1 MSAEEVP
8 PWELEERPAAGG
20 ADTWERKLEGMSSSI
35 SWGSINQPAVVLQRF
50 FRSVTYLRKIKE
62 AVHYHARHPDSRRR
76 LALLQQLIDTEK
88 RYVKSLAMITNGF
101 VVPLRKESNRPA
113 DQRCVS
119 PEAISTIF
127 GTVEAIS
134 HIHKELI
141 ASLTERQGEQWLS
154 MNVGDLFAHLLVPR
168 VELYSRY
175 ADGMTNALICLEE
188 NLKNPPFV
196 KLVRQLELKC
206 GLGWPTIGSLLRVPL
221 TRMQTYPEILQELLL
236 VSSLDHEAE
245 EFYSLSRAACV
256 FQDTNLYMSE
266 RWGQAEGTMRSRN
279 LCRTLVGFQQ
289 PPTPLVREGFLKNVT
304 DPDTIWYFLLYTN
317 VLLGAKRTERG
328 FQVCKRISLDD
339 ISVDEDSAQFSNG
352 ATVLGD
358 PLSTRS
364 LGTRNGFVVC
374 DNAGKLEVATTT
386 QLEKQQWIED
396 IQKCIQLSKTAQV
409 MRMYSGFQ
417 GRLDAVVERAA
428 LVDERIA
435 DEQAITAQVAARALD
450 TIDELIQKTDELSSA
465 LGSYEDGILWP
476 QIVKAFVD
484 KWNSDQLSGSKEEI
498 IQAKINELISP
509 KFEYLQRALMDLD
522 QSYMQKVEELISQE
536 GQSKDRLTSELT
548 RIWDDVEQQ
557 FGAFERDME
566 MLEKVMD
573 FDGSAKRAELLSD
586 CDSIQQQLYGLDK
599 KILPLQTEKTELD
612 VANQQLAQ
620 EIAER
625 SEELRLTKERLAQ
638 L

>member
-1 MSAEEVP
+1 M
-8 PWELEERPAAGG
+8 
-20 ADTWERKLEGMSSSI
+20 
-35 SWGSINQPAVVLQRF
+35 LQIP
-50 FRSVTYLRKIKE
+50 T
-62 AVHYHARHPDSRRR
+62 
-76 LALLQQLIDTEK
+76 Q
-88 RYVKSLAMITNGF
+88 
-101 VVPLRKESNRPA
+101 
-113 DQRCVS
+113 
-119 PEAISTIF
+119 F
-127 GTVEAIS
+127 G
-134 HIHKELI
+134 
-141 ASLTERQGEQWLS
+141 
-154 MNVGDLFAHLLVPR
+154 
-168 VELYSRY
+168 
-175 ADGMTNALICLEE
+175 
-188 NLKNPPFV
+188 
-196 KLVRQLELKC
+196 
-206 GLGWPTIGSLLRVPL
+206 
-221 TRMQTYPEILQELLL
+221 
-236 VSSLDHEAE
+236 
-245 EFYSLSRAACV
+245 
-256 FQDTNLYMSE
+256 
-266 RWGQAEGTMRSRN
+266 
-279 LCRTLVGFQQ
+279 
-289 PPTPLVREGFLKNVT
+289 
-304 DPDTIWYFLLYTN
+304 FLLYTN

-374 DNAGKLEVATTT
+374 DKAGKLEVATTT

-566 MLEKVMD
+566 ML
-573 FDGSAKRAELLSD
+573 
-586 CDSIQQQLYGLDK
+586 
-599 KILPLQTEKTELD
+599 
-612 VANQQLAQ
+612 
-620 EIAER
+620 
-625 SEELRLTKERLAQ
+625 
-638 L
+638 